1 MNIEQIL
8 DTMDMPHN
16 FDRAQFLIYVKY
28 MSSTVKTIPPNIQPY
43 YRPLY
48 MRIKTIHDRQFLRS
62 ML

>member
-8 DTMDMPHN
+8 DTMDTPHT

-28 MSSTVKTIPPNIQPY
+28 MSSTVKTIPPNI
-43 YRPLY
+43 RPLY